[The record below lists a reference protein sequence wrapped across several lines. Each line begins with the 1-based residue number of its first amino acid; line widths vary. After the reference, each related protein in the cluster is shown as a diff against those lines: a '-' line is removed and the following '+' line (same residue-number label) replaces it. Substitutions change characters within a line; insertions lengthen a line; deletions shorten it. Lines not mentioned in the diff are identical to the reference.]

1 VTATE
6 NTVGVIGLGRM
17 GGPMAGHLARG
28 GYAVTGCDPDA
39 AARLAAGSTVD
50 CLSGPAEVMRRA
62 FLTLVVVPGDEDV
75 VSVCTGPDG
84 LFSDDAAGRI
94 VGICSSV
101 RKETVESLAEP
112 AGAAGV
118 DLLDIPLTKGV
129 QAAIDGE
136 MTILVGGDARVLER
150 ARPVLDC
157 FATGVHHVGGLGA
170 GQVAKTV
177 NNLLLWSALVAVSES
192 LRFGAALGVAPAD
205 LLPALKDCSAD
216 SWVLREYA
224 NIQPTWPVKDM
235 ENALAMAEQ
244 AGLVLPLMDEVARV
258 IAGYDRPALDRILSS
273 D

>member
-1 VTATE
+1 MIVTE

-28 GYAVTGCDPDA
+28 GYRVNGYDPDRATCDA
-39 AARLAAGSTVD
+39 AASTVE
-50 CLSGPAEVMRRA
+50 CLSGPAEVMRRS
-62 FLTLVVVPGDEDV
+62 FMVLVIVPSDEDV

-84 LFSDDAAGRI
+84 LFSGDAAGRI

-101 RKETVESLAEP
+101 RKETVESLAGP
-112 AGAAGV
+112 ATAAGV
-118 DLLDIPLTKGV
+118 DLLDMPLTKGV
-129 QAAIDGE
+129 QAAIDGT
-136 MTILVGGDARVLER
+136 MTILVGGEAQVLEQ
-150 ARPVLDC
+150 ARSVLDS
-157 FATGVHHVGGLGA
+157 FAAAVHHVGGLGA

-192 LRFGAALGVAPAD
+192 LRFGTALGVAPDA

-216 SWVLREYA
+216 SWVLRQFA

-235 ENALAMAEQ
+235 ENALAMAEK
-244 AGLVLPLMDEVARV
+244 AGLNLPLMDEVARM
-258 IAGYDRPALDRILSS
+258 IDGLDRPALDRILAG